1 MSELVGGFQVSRAAG
16 TRDACHNLM
25 VKSSPSCVPSIF
37 QKLNCRDVSA
47 AFAQEFWGGR
57 NNGEVRGAWWKSPVS
72 HHGSAHGEVTDLQ
85 KDPSPNFAGNRVQN
99 RWKKRKT
106 RRKVFF
112 FPLSLRTLGN
122 LPLSV
127 SFLETT
133 TGGNLAIA
141 SDGQYQLPRGDCTI
155 TASYSRLEKRDSA
168 SSISLSAIPPICPCG
183 TGQATSHRRSASQP
197 QPQPHGC
204 SCRRQIY
211 PSLDAWSSADGD
223 GPWKKTDDGWCPWLS
238 WGDNDPIEWTDGAEV
253 LLCKT

>member
-1 MSELVGGFQVSRAAG
+1 M
-16 TRDACHNLM
+16 
-25 VKSSPSCVPSIF
+25 
-37 QKLNCRDVSA
+37 
-47 AFAQEFWGGR
+47 
-57 NNGEVRGAWWKSPVS
+57 VRGGNLQSPTTARLTVRS
-72 HHGSAHGEVTDLQ
+72 RTSRRTLRRILRGTGC
-85 KDPSPNFAGNRVQN
+85 
-99 RWKKRKT
+99 KT
-106 RRKVFF
+106 VGRSGRLAERFSF

-155 TASYSRLEKRDSA
+155 TASYSRLERRDSA